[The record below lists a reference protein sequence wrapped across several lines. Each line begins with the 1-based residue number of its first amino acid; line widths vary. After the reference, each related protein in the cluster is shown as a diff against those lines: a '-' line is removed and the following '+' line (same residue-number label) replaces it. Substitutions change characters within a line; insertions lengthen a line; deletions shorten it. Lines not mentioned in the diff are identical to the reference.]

1 MRKIVSIVMLA
12 LFTCAAFA
20 QGGTLKDGMK
30 AVSEHYGVHFAYDS
44 SLPVNA
50 PYVGQSFKGK
60 SLRSSLRE
68 LFYGSDIEWNV
79 DGRYVMLTAAKPLS
93 TVPIQ
98 MDTIKAA
105 SITGIID
112 RDLNFT
118 QTGLTKLDGA
128 AFNRAFAIF
137 SAPDVL
143 KTLQAL
149 PGVASG
155 TELLSS
161 LYVHGGDGTD
171 NLFLLDGVPL
181 YQICH
186 LGGIFSSFN
195 TDVIENLDFYKSGFP
210 ARYGGR
216 TSSVVDVQT
225 RDGNFEKYKGVFSLG
240 LIEGRAQ
247 IEGPIVKG
255 KTSFNVAVRRSW
267 ADAIMYPACLIHNLN
282 ENKGRTNGESN
293 TVFGYSFTDLNAKV
307 THKFSDSSRLTA
319 NFYWGNDAFNLN
331 EEDKTVYN
339 DKSIGHIIGTD
350 NLNMSWGNTLA
361 SVNWKNQFSDGL
373 QTVVTGYWS
382 GSRAKIALTTK
393 SDIDMDYTNLG
404 YRSEIEET
412 QTLSN
417 HNVLDDAGVR
427 ADALWKP
434 NTSHTLRFG
443 ACGIWH
449 SYRPDYTYSEVLV
462 QNGFEEKYAQND
474 TVRAYGWEGTLY
486 VEDEMRLTGW
496 LRANVGLRNTLYGSS
511 GKVWNSL
518 EPRLALKVQ
527 CSPDV
532 NIKASYSEMSQF
544 SHQVASTY
552 LDLPTNCWLPSGDRV
567 KPMRSRQVAAG
578 VYGKL
583 PLNMHLT
590 VEGWY
595 KTMDNLI
602 EYTGMNTYFPR
613 LDDWEENFK
622 IGKGR
627 SYGME
632 VDFGYETEALMLNAF
647 YTLSWNERF
656 FEDIWPTW
664 FRDRN
669 DNRHKITLQANWRIN
684 GKWELYGAW
693 NYHSGNRM
701 TVPTHYI
708 QGMYYGVEDYTLRS
722 LWVYEEPNNVKIPDY
737 HRLDIGANIH
747 GKTRRGH
754 EYVWN
759 ISIYNVYCR
768 INPIYASAERKGMK
782 RSDPTFDPGYV
793 SFIGKGYGI
802 VPIVPSFNYTIKF

>member
-1 MRKIVSIVMLA
+1 MRRLLIIIILLLTGLSA
-12 LFTCAAFA
+12 GA
-20 QGGTLKDGMK
+20 QGGSTILDGMK
-30 AVSEHYGVHFAYDS
+30 TVSERFGVHFVYES
-44 SLPVNA
+44 SLPLNTHLDGNPA
-50 PYVGQSFKGK
+50 TGKTLRDSLHELFDDSTISWQIKGK
-60 SLRSSLRE
+60 YVLLSSKKPVQI
-68 LFYGSDIEWNV
+68 GSQ
-79 DGRYVMLTAAKPLS
+79 L
-93 TVPIQ
+93 
-98 MDTIKAA
+98 DTLKAA
-105 SITGIID
+105 TITGIID
-112 RDLNFT
+112 RNQNFT

-128 AFNRAFAIF
+128 AFNRAFAVF

-225 RDGNFEKYKGVFSLG
+225 RDGDFEHYKGLFSIG

-255 KTSFNVAVRRSW
+255 KTSFNVALRRSW
-267 ADAIMYPACLIHNLN
+267 ADAVMYPACLINN
-282 ENKGRTNGESN
+282 RKENKDRTNGVSSK
-293 TVFGYSFTDLNAKV
+293 VFGYAFTDLNARV
-307 THKFSDSSRLTA
+307 THKFSSSSKLTA
-319 NFYWGNDAFNLN
+319 NFYWGNDAFNYI
-331 EEDKTVYN
+331 DKDRTNYTEKGV
-339 DKSIGHIIGTD
+339 GHIDSFTNI
-350 NLNMSWGNTLA
+350 NMSWGNTLA
-361 SVNWKNQFSDGL
+361 SLNWKKQFSDDMSL
-373 QTVVTGYWS
+373 CLTGYWS
-382 GSRAKIALTTK
+382 GSRAKI
-393 SDIDMDYTNLG
+393 SYVSGYDIDMSFPDG
-404 YRSEIEET
+404 YKHVSEET

-417 HNVLDDAGVR
+417 HNVLDDTGVS
-427 ADALWKP
+427 ADAIWKP
-434 NTSHTLRFG
+434 NEAHTLRFG
-443 ACGIWH
+443 GNGTWH
-449 SYRPDYTYSEVLV
+449 SYRPDYSYIEDSVDNGIKGGYS
-462 QNGFEEKYAQND
+462 QND
-474 TVRAYGWEGTLY
+474 TVRVSGWEGTLY
-486 VEDEMRLTGW
+486 VEDEMRITPW
-496 LRANVGLRNTLYGSS
+496 LRANVGLRNTLYGAS
-511 GKVWNSL
+511 GKVWNSF

-552 LDLPTNCWLPSGDRV
+552 LDLPTNCWLPSGNRV
-567 KPMRSRQVAAG
+567 APMRSRQVAAG

-583 PLNMHLT
+583 PWNMHLT

-632 VDFGYETEALMLNAF
+632 VDFGYETEALTLNAF
-647 YTLSWNERF
+647 YTLSWNERL

-684 GKWELYGAW
+684 KKWELYSAW

-708 QGMYYGVEDYTLRS
+708 QGMYYGTQDYQLRS
-722 LWVYEEPNNVKIPDY
+722 MWVYEEPNNVKIPDY
-737 HRLDIGANIH
+737 HRLDIGANLH
-747 GKTRRGH
+747 GKTKRGH
-754 EYVWN
+754 EYIWN

-768 INPIYASAERKGMK
+768 INPIYASAERRGVK
-782 RSDPTFDPGYV
+782 RDDPTFDPGYV
-793 SFIGKGYGI
+793 SFVGKGYGI
-802 VPIVPSFNYTIKF
+802 VPIVPTFNYTIKF

>member
-1 MRKIVSIVMLA
+1 MRRVLIIIVFLLTGLSA
-12 LFTCAAFA
+12 GA
-20 QGGTLKDGMK
+20 QGGTTILDGMK
-30 AVSEHYGVHFAYDS
+30 TVSERFGVHFVYES
-44 SLPVNA
+44 SLPLNVQLNGNPA
-50 PYVGQSFKGK
+50 AGKTLRDSLHELFDDSTISWQVKGK
-60 SLRSSLRE
+60 YVLLSSKKPMQI
-68 LFYGSDIEWNV
+68 GSQ
-79 DGRYVMLTAAKPLS
+79 L
-93 TVPIQ
+93 
-98 MDTIKAA
+98 DTLKAA
-105 SITGIID
+105 TITGIID
-112 RDLNFT
+112 RNQNFT

-128 AFNRAFAIF
+128 AFNRAFAVF

-195 TDVIENLDFYKSGFP
+195 TDVIESLDFYKSGFP

-225 RDGNFEKYKGVFSLG
+225 RDGDFEDYKGLLSLG

-247 IEGPIVKG
+247 LEGPIVKG
-255 KTSFNVAVRRSW
+255 KSSFNVALRRSW
-267 ADAIMYPACLIHNLN
+267 TDAVMYPACWINN
-282 ENKGRTNGESN
+282 IKENKDRTNGESSK
-293 TVFGYSFTDLNAKV
+293 VFGYAFTDLNARV
-307 THKFSDSSRLTA
+307 THKFSGSSKLTA
-319 NFYWGNDAFNLN
+319 NFYWGNDAFYFT
-331 EEDKTVYN
+331 DKDRTNYSE
-339 DKSIGHIIGTD
+339 KGIGHIDSYSNI
-350 NLNMSWGNTLA
+350 NMSWGNTLA
-361 SVNWKNQFSDGL
+361 SLNWKKQFSEDMSL
-373 QTVVTGYWS
+373 CLTGYWS
-382 GSRAKIALTTK
+382 GSRANI
-393 SDIDMDYTNLG
+393 SYISGYDIDMRYPDG
-404 YRSEIEET
+404 YNNVSEDT

-417 HNVLDDAGVR
+417 HNVLDDIGFN
-427 ADALWKP
+427 ADAIWKP
-434 NTSHTLRFG
+434 NEAHTLRFG
-443 ACGIWH
+443 GNCTWH
-449 SYRPDYTYSEVLV
+449 SYRPDYSYIDDSVENGIKGGYS
-462 QNGFEEKYAQND
+462 QKD
-474 TVRAYGWEGTLY
+474 TVRVSGWEGTLY
-486 VEDEMRLTGW
+486 VEDEMRITPW
-496 LRANVGLRNTLYGSS
+496 LRANVGLRNTLYGAS

-527 CSPDV
+527 CSPDI

-552 LDLPTNCWLPSGDRV
+552 LDLPTNCWLPSGNRV
-567 KPMRSRQVAAG
+567 APMRSRQVAAG

-583 PLNMHLT
+583 PWNMHLT

-632 VDFGYETEALMLNAF
+632 VDFGYETEALTLNAF
-647 YTLSWNERF
+647 YTLSWNDRL

-664 FRDRN
+664 YRDRN

-684 GKWELYGAW
+684 KKWELYSAW

-708 QGMYYGVEDYTLRS
+708 QGMYYGTQDYQLRS
-722 LWVYEEPNNVKIPDY
+722 MWVYEEPNNVKIPDY

-747 GKTRRGH
+747 GKTKRGH
-754 EYVWN
+754 EYIWN

-768 INPIYASAERKGMK
+768 INPIYASAERRGVK
-782 RSDPTFDPGYV
+782 RDDPTFDPGYV
-793 SFIGKGYGI
+793 SFVGKGYGI
-802 VPIVPSFNYTIKF
+802 VPIVPTFNYTIKF